1 MTEIYARAERAPTH
15 SKRSTITLF
24 KLKDLVTIY
33 LMVGIPYLL
42 FAVFVAGAPL
52 GEERARR
59 AQGYYDDSAERR
71 RAIID
76 DEPIIVDGLYE
87 LGADDL

>member
-42 FAVFVAGAPL
+42 FAVFVAGGL
-52 GEERARR
+52 RLAR
-59 AQGYYDDSAERR
+59 S
-71 RAIID
+71 
-76 DEPIIVDGLYE
+76 E
-87 LGADDL
+87 LGGLKVTMTIPLKGGEPSLTTSRSS